1 LKIIQTGLLAVILS
15 AMLMACEQSDSTA
28 SSESSEV
35 VSDKVS
41 AQSKE
46 INKFLSKT
54 DAQPEAAKANPF
66 NNNISGEMVETFDA
80 SSFTYVNIKTANGS
94 IWAAGPVTKFTKGD
108 MVSFS
113 AKTPMSN
120 FHSSSLNRTFD
131 LIYFV
136 NKFSVNGVE
145 ASSELKSNG
154 MAGAMPHA
162 AKQ

>member
-1 LKIIQTGLLAVILS
+1 MKILQTGLLAVILS
-15 AMLMACEQSDSTA
+15 TMLMACEQDNSTA
-28 SSESSEV
+28 SSESTEV
-35 VSDKVS
+35 VSEKVS

-54 DAQPEAAKANPF
+54 DEQPVAKANPF

-80 SSFTYVNIKTANGS
+80 SSFTYVNIKTATGN
-94 IWAAGPVTKFTKGD
+94 IWAAGPVTKFSKGD
-108 MVSFS
+108 TVSFS

-145 ASSELKSNG
+145 VSAEFKSNG
-154 MAGAMPHA
+154 MAGMPHA